1 MNLLKRIVLAA
12 ISSSVVLASVSTI
25 NTSLSNNAGYIYAES
40 LTNSCSLSDNLS
52 VTYTETYNSAE
63 AAVVTTAVN
72 ASSSDITV
80 TTAVNAASD
89 GTTTEAVP
97 VQITVA
103 VAASKTPETV
113 TAPAITEP
121 NFNVFDIYEAY
132 QKYALSTTT
141 TTTSIKQQAVQT
153 TITLNAIVASD
164 IGNGVKGID
173 VSKWQSTIDWKK
185 VKADGIDYAI
195 IRAGYGNRTS
205 QEDPMFDTNMVNAQK
220 AGVDRGVYWYS
231 YATTVEDAYKEAE
244 ACYQVIKDYSF
255 EYPLIFDIEEPSQA
269 SLSTATVSAIID
281 AFCSTMQAKGYYVG
295 IYSYSSFLN
304 TKVYD
309 SILEKYDIAVAHYG
323 VSAPAYTKPYGIW
336 QYSSTGSVDGISGN
350 VDLDIAYKDYPFIMA
365 SRNLNGY

>member
-25 NTSLSNNAGYIYAES
+25 NTPISNNSGYIYAES
-40 LTNSCSLSDNLS
+40 FTNSCSLSDSNS
-52 VTYTETYNSAE
+52 VTYTETYNQTEES
-63 AAVVTTAVN
+63 VVTTAVN
-72 ASSSDITV
+72 AAVSDITV
-80 TTAVNAASD
+80 TTAVNDVSE
-89 GTTTEAVP
+89 GTTTEAAP

-121 NFNVFDIYEAY
+121 NFDVFDIYEAY
-132 QKYALSTTT
+132 QKYAMSTTT
-141 TTTSIKQQAVQT
+141 TTAVKQQPQQT
-153 TITLNAIVASD
+153 TITLKAIVASD
-164 IGNGVKGID
+164 IGDGVKGID

-195 IRAGYGNRTS
+195 IRAGYGNKTS

-220 AGVDRGVYWYS
+220 AGVNRGVYWYS
-231 YATTVEDAYKEAE
+231 YATTVADAYKEAE

-255 EYPLIFDIEEPSQA
+255 EYPLIFDIEESSQA
-269 SLSTATVSAIID
+269 ALSTATVSAIID
-281 AFCSTMQAKGYYVG
+281 AFCSTMQAKGYYVA

-309 SILEKYDIAVAHYG
+309 SILAKYDIAVAHYG
-323 VSAPAYTKPYGIW
+323 VKTPNYSKPYGIW
-336 QYSSTGSVDGISGN
+336 QYSSTGTVDGISGK

-365 SRNLNGY
+365 SRNMNGY